1 MAGMSTEAR
10 NALVQEI
17 DTGGRALATAA
28 VLFHTAVAA
37 LSGLSASDQRAL
49 DLIERFGPL
58 TAGEL
63 AERSGLAPAS
73 VTGLLSRLERKGLAR
88 RVPNPNDRRSVLVE
102 LNYEGLADM
111 GPHFLELGRAL
122 HQLYD
127 TFDDGELA
135 VIARFLREAA
145 QLQQDAAGRLPVG
158 DTNPSGLA
166 R

>member
-1 MAGMSTEAR
+1 MSTER
-10 NALVQEI
+10 EALVREL
-17 DTGGRALATAA
+17 DNGGRALATAA

-73 VTGLLSRLERKGLAR
+73 VTGLLARLERKGLAR

-102 LNYEGLADM
+102 LVYEQMAVM
-111 GPHFLELGRAL
+111 GPHFLDLGRQL
-122 HQLYD
+122 HQLYE
-127 TFDDGELA
+127 TFSVEEMQA
-135 VIARFLREAA
+135 IARFLREAS
-145 QLQQDAAGRLPVG
+145 QIQQDAATRI
-158 DTNPSGLA
+158 PSPDQ
-166 R
+166 

>member
-1 MAGMSTEAR
+1 MSTDPR
-10 NALVQEI
+10 DALLREI
-17 DTGGRALATAA
+17 ETGGRALATAA

-37 LSGLSASDQRAL
+37 LSGLSGSDQRAL

-111 GPHFLELGRAL
+111 GPHFLELGRSL
-122 HQLYD
+122 RQLYD
-127 TFDDGELA
+127 TFDDEQLA
-135 VIARFLREAA
+135 AIARFLREAA
-145 QLQQDAAGRLPVG
+145 QIQQDAA
-158 DTNPSGLA
+158 A
-166 R
+166 RIPQPDQ